1 VKHPFTEKKSGR
13 FYIREFTGDVSSEE
27 LVWHRD
33 REDRVIKI
41 VESSGWMLQIDNEL
55 PVELREGD
63 VHNIPAYKFH
73 RVIKGSSPLKIIVEK
88 KVKPLNTLLEEIEGG
103 KEFFVLGYLSNA
115 YRYGPQREYFWA
127 GPFASRKEAQ
137 ALADRK
143 QKYGPAKKF
152 KDWMAGFSRI
162 IMGRERFL
170 RAAEKAGIQPRMDM
184 IEGGSL
190 DEVKKGDTVS
200 YKKNG
205 RKATGKVVVPDARG
219 PLVGI
224 DPKGP
229 DEMDMVPEDEISES
243 DKPHLRQYGAPQGSK
258 RDKQLDQTKADLK
271 KAAELKK
278 QGKTKQAEKLK
289 QKAYRRRERMEKKER
304 GKKSFKNV
312 PRKDTKN
319 ESRDLQRI
327 RSIIREE
334 LSKKTK
340 ATLRKKAEER
350 GLTPG
355 SVEQEYKKG
364 LAAWASSG
372 SRKGMSQHQWAMA
385 RVNSANPSKKWA
397 VVKKSKAKKKK

>member
-1 VKHPFTEKKSGR
+1 
-13 FYIREFTGDVSSEE
+13 
-27 LVWHRD
+27 
-33 REDRVIKI
+33 
-41 VESSGWMLQIDNEL
+41 M
-55 PVELREGD
+55 
-63 VHNIPAYKFH
+63 
-73 RVIKGSSPLKIIVEK
+73 
-88 KVKPLNTLLEEIEGG
+88 
-103 KEFFVLGYLSNA
+103 
-115 YRYGPQREYFWA
+115 
-127 GPFASRKEAQ
+127 
-137 ALADRK
+137 
-143 QKYGPAKKF
+143 PAKKYSHINF
-152 KDWMAGFSRI
+152 KPTAAMAK
-162 IMGRERFL
+162 
-170 RAAEKAGIQPRMDM
+170 AAERGLEYRKKGGGGGLTSKQAGSLGIGSGVSRASSLKRRSNVSPQVVRRMKAFFDRHEKNSKIDKGKKPHEDRGYVAWLLWGGNPGRSWANARVRQMDAADKRAKN
-184 IEGGSL
+184 EGGLLPLEDLLS
-190 DEVKKGDTVS
+190 EIKKGDTVS

-205 RKATGKVVVPDARG
+205 KNVTGKVVVPDARG

-224 DPKGP
+224 DPSGP

-243 DKPHLRQYGAPQGSK
+243 DKPHLKQYGAPQGSK
-258 RDKQLDQTKADLK
+258 RDKQLDQTQADLK

-304 GKKSFKNV
+304 SKKSFRNV

-350 GLTPG
+350 GFTPG

-385 RVNSANPSKKWA
+385 RVNSATPSKKWA